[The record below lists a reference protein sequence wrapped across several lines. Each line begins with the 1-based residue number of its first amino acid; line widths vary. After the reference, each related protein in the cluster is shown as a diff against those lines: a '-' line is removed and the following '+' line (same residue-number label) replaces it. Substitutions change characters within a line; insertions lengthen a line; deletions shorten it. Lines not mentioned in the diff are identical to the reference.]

1 MNFSQRDSYSRRELE
16 AGRREIRALDP
27 GALHCLPPRVCC
39 LGAERDQQTGA
50 VEACCHAPVAA
61 PEREPV
67 VVGACCQY
75 PVAAR
80 GQGLVAAPEEE
91 PVAVPPCSQYP
102 IAAQNSETSSLR

>member
-1 MNFSQRDSYSRRELE
+1 M
-16 AGRREIRALDP
+16 
-27 GALHCLPPRVCC
+27 
-39 LGAERDQQTGA
+39 
-50 VEACCHAPVAA
+50 EACRYDPVAVL
-61 PEREPV
+61 EEEPFV
-67 VVGACCQY
+67 VEACCQY

>member
-39 LGAERDQQTGA
+39 LGAERDQQTAA
-50 VEACCHAPVAA
+50 VEACCHDPVAA